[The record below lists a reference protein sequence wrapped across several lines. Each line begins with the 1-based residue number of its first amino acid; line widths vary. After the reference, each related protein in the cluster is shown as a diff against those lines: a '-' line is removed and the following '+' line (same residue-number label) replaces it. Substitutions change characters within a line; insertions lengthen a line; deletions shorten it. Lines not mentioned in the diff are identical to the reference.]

1 MKIRTQREHTTY
13 RLLMSTS
20 AFLQTRFANRR
31 PTPLMEVRANMIFCL
46 PSTLVLSTRRICWK
60 SSFAISDCNHHHQNK
75 NLIRIPWQQSPI
87 IQARMKP
94 LFINAITKTM
104 LEQRKTWTLKNYNNK
119 KRNNNRKISRSGRE
133 KKGYLEKR
141 SATKKPRSIR
151 LTR

>member
-1 MKIRTQREHTTY
+1 
-13 RLLMSTS
+13 
-20 AFLQTRFANRR
+20 
-31 PTPLMEVRANMIFCL
+31 
-46 PSTLVLSTRRICWK
+46 
-60 SSFAISDCNHHHQNK
+60 
-75 NLIRIPWQQSPI
+75 
-87 IQARMKP
+87 MKP